1 MNMLGTVETTGRL
14 PCSFD
19 LELGR
24 GTGGLA
30 LRAESAL
37 VRKQLMGHINRKS
50 MDVLRKQAGNGVEY
64 NGETH
69 ACDVRAVGTSEQ
81 QAHPKQVAYDVQRA
95 FQIVTVDTMGSISPQ
110 ALGGYN
116 CVTKFV
122 D

>member
-1 MNMLGTVETTGRL
+1 MEYDDVVLPMNVLGTVETTGRL

-50 MDVLRKQAGNGVEY
+50 MDVLRKQAGNGVAYKE
-64 NGETH
+64 GIE
-69 ACDVRAVGTSEQ
+69 ACDVCAVG
-81 QAHPKQVAYDVQRA
+81 KR
-95 FQIVTVDTMGSISPQ
+95 
-110 ALGGYN
+110 
-116 CVTKFV
+116 
-122 D
+122 

>member
-1 MNMLGTVETTGRL
+1 MEYDDVVLPMNVLGTVETTGRL

-50 MDVLRKQAGNGVEY
+50 MDVLRKQAGNGVAYKE
-64 NGETH
+64 GIE
-69 ACDVRAVGTSEQ
+69 ACDACVVGT
-81 QAHPKQVAYDVQRA
+81 R
-95 FQIVTVDTMGSISPQ
+95 
-110 ALGGYN
+110 
-116 CVTKFV
+116 
-122 D
+122 

>member
-1 MNMLGTVETTGRL
+1 M
-14 PCSFD
+14 
-19 LELGR
+19 
-24 GTGGLA
+24 
-30 LRAESAL
+30 RAESADL
-37 VRKQLMGHINRKS
+37 WHPRMGHINRKN